1 MCYKSRMAN
10 DPAGVPRAPTLEDV
24 ARIAGVS
31 RATVSR
37 VINNTRNVDP
47 ALHETVWDAV
57 ATTGYVPN
65 RAARSLVTRRAGA
78 IALVVSEGESRAAD
92 DPFYSRFLGDPF
104 FGRVLG
110 GVLSVLNPIGVD
122 VSLTLVGSAEARTK
136 LVGDLRLGQLD
147 GALVLSLQPQDPLP
161 RQLTVAGVPAV
172 LFGRPAE
179 PIPISYVDIAQ
190 QTAAKLACD
199 YLIARG
205 CRTIVA
211 VTGSLDT
218 PPGHD
223 RLVAF
228 RSAMA
233 QNGFAFVPSVEGGFT
248 QEGGERAMQRL
259 LDETPELDGVYVA
272 NDVMAQ
278 GAVHVLRDSGRR
290 VPEDVAVVGFDDS
303 SAALA
308 SRPPLTTVRQPVED
322 MAAEMTRMLLDRIEH
337 TRARPTSVIFEPTLV
352 IRRSA

>member
-1 MCYKSRMAN
+1 MAN
-10 DPAGVPRAPTLEDV
+10 DPRAPTLEDV
-24 ARIAGVS
+24 ARLAGVS

-37 VINNTRNVDP
+37 VVNNTRNVDP
-47 ALHETVWDAV
+47 AIHETVWRAV
-57 ATTGYVPN
+57 EQTGYVPN

-110 GVLSVLNPIGVD
+110 GVLSVLNPAGVD
-122 VSLTLVGSAEARTK
+122 VSLTLVGSAEARTR

-147 GALVLSLQPQDPLP
+147 GALVISLHPQDPLP
-161 RQLTVAGVPAV
+161 RLLTEAGLPAV

-190 QTAAKLACD
+190 QTAAKLASDC
-199 YLIARG
+199 LITRG
-205 CRTIVA
+205 CRAIA
-211 VTGSLDT
+211 AITGSLDM
-218 PPGHD
+218 PAGHD
-223 RLVAF
+223 RLVSF

-233 QNGFAFVPSVEGGFT
+233 QNGYAYVPAAEGGFT

-259 LDETPELDGVYVA
+259 LGEFPECDGVYVA

-278 GAVHVLRDSGRR
+278 GAVHVLREAGRR
-290 VPEDVAVVGFDDS
+290 VPDDVAVVGFDDS

-322 MAAEMTRMLLDRIEH
+322 MAAEMARMLVDRVENPS
-337 TRARPTSVIFEPTLV
+337 TRPTSVIFEPTLV
-352 IRRSA
+352 VRRSA

>member
-1 MCYKSRMAN
+1 MCYKGRMAKEHR
-10 DPAGVPRAPTLEDV
+10 PPTLEDV
-24 ARIAGVS
+24 ARVAGVS

-37 VINNTRNVDP
+37 VVNNTRNVDP
-47 ALHETVWDAV
+47 ALHETVWNAV
-57 ATTGYVPN
+57 AATGYVPN
-65 RAARSLVTRRAGA
+65 KAARSLVTRRAGA
-78 IALVVSEGESRAAD
+78 IALVVSESESRAAD

-110 GVLSVLNPIGVD
+110 GVLSVLNPLGVD
-122 VSLTLVGSAEARTK
+122 VSLTLVGSDDARAK

-161 RQLTVAGVPAV
+161 RQLTEAGVPAV
-172 LFGRPAE
+172 LFGRPAD

-205 CRTIVA
+205 CRSIVA

-218 PPGHD
+218 PAGHD

-233 QNGFAFVPSVEGGFT
+233 QNGYAFVPSEEGGFT

-259 LDETPELDGVYVA
+259 LADLPDLDGVYAA

-278 GAVHVLRDSGRR
+278 GAVHILRDSGRR
-290 VPEDVAVVGFDDS
+290 VPDDVAVVGFDDS
-303 SAALA
+303 SAAL
-308 SRPPLTTVRQPVED
+308 SCRPPLTTVRQPVED
-322 MAAEMTRMLLDRIEH
+322 MAAEMTRMLLDRIE
-337 TRARPTSVIFEPTLV
+337 RREARPTSVIFDPALV
-352 IRRSA
+352 VRRSA